1 MGGRISDS
9 LRPETPLW
17 RTLNNLTD
25 LFVLNFL
32 WVVCCLP
39 VVTIG
44 GATTALYD
52 SVAHCVRGGEN
63 GAYARF
69 FRTFRKE
76 WKNGALQTLLWGG
89 ILAFA
94 WFILQ
99 ILNQAGESSHQAA
112 IVAQAWWFTSIFL
125 VGGACWV
132 GPILSRFTFG
142 FAGLTSTCFKFIF
155 AHPFATLILGGV
167 TTLVLGFSVTYI
179 VPLLLTPS
187 PMVLLW
193 TALVEPAF
201 QKHGGGLNRLG

>member
-1 MGGRISDS
+1 MGRRVENP
-9 LRPETPLW
+9 LRPESTLW
-17 RTLNNLTD
+17 RTLNSLTD

-32 WVVCCLP
+32 WVLCCLP

-52 SVAHCVRGGEN
+52 SVVHCVRGGES
-63 GAYARF
+63 GAYSRF
-69 FRTFRKE
+69 FRTFRNE
-76 WKNGALQTLLWGG
+76 WKSGALQTLLWAG
-89 ILAFA
+89 ILGFA

-99 ILNQAGESSHQAA
+99 TLNQAGESSNQAS
-112 IVAQAWWFTSIFL
+112 IVAQAWWVTFIFL

-132 GPILSRFTFG
+132 GPILSRYTFG
-142 FAGLTSTCFKFIF
+142 FKELTGACFKIIF
-155 AHPFATLILGGV
+155 AHPFVTLILGGI
-167 TTLVLGFSVTYI
+167 TTLVLGVSVTYI

-201 QKHGGGLNRLG
+201 REHSGKTL